1 MERELRYSIEKHV
14 EKTIF
19 LPSLVTFWQNSLQS
33 LSFQTGGN
41 VSYSFS
47 NIAAWVLLNKVKYPF
62 WFFRGFRKLIP
73 LEYFDT
79 TEKFFKDNERAQVR
93 SLKENLLTSYTKHV
107 YGTVKSYMRIL
118 SDNYLYLYLFSK
130 IVSCSTLIVAQ
141 TVLIHGVNKWNR

>member
-62 WFFRGFRKLIP
+62 
-73 LEYFDT
+73 
-79 TEKFFKDNERAQVR
+79 
-93 SLKENLLTSYTKHV
+93 
-107 YGTVKSYMRIL
+107 
-118 SDNYLYLYLFSK
+118 
-130 IVSCSTLIVAQ
+130 
-141 TVLIHGVNKWNR
+141 